1 MESGGISLRQWMEQ
15 RFVDYDTRIRSNH
28 DSISL
33 LRDKAGKQETTLA
46 KIEEQLN
53 DQAKDIEEM
62 KNDLKWIKRGIFGA
76 IAVGLMFTIALANL
90 VVQVAH

>member
-1 MESGGISLRQWMEQ
+1 MEGNGITLRQWVQ
-15 RFVDYDTRIRSNH
+15 DRFESYDARIKSVHDGLGDSRKEINNQGRS
-28 DSISL
+28 L
-33 LRDKAGKQETTLA
+33 V

-53 DQAKDIEEM
+53 DQREDIAEM

-76 IAVGLMFTIALANL
+76 IAVGLMFTIAVANL